1 MTMLKRIARMWR
13 RCRSA
18 VTGRFV
24 SKSEAKANPRETICE
39 VVRDEGDRL

>member
-1 MTMLKRIARMWR
+1 MIRKLWR

-24 SKSEAKANPRETICE
+24 SKDEAKANPRETTCE
-39 VVRDEGDRL
+39 TVRDEGDRL

>member
-1 MTMLKRIARMWR
+1 MRKLLHFFR

-24 SKSEAKANPRETICE
+24 SKSEAVEKPNETVCE
-39 VVRDEGDRL
+39 RVVLRDEGDL